1 MMILSPAKTL
11 NLSPLEH
18 SPATTTIPHCN
29 VGKTKEIMQAIKQ
42 RTQAELGRL
51 LGISANLAQT
61 AHEVSSENILSAIRS
76 SVSRILAQ
84 QSHHPTFTQY
94 WSNME
99 TDISNRDSS
108 VVKPCIYAF
117 AGTAYDGLQ
126 VSSLDE
132 DSLQYLQSN
141 LRIIDPLYGIL
152 RPLDIMQPYRLEMAT
167 RNVFPNDKSMK
178 LATYWQQNV
187 TERLSDD
194 LTNRIN
200 LILLNLASDEYS
212 AAVDSKSLPTDTQ
225 YIQIVFR
232 QEGRVIAVHAKRAR
246 GLMARYLARKK
257 AESLEDVKSFN
268 MEGYSFVKDVSN
280 ETMLVFDRKKQQAPK
295 KRAAAATSK
304 APTTK
309 KTAQASRKKRRS

>member
-29 VGKTKEIMQAIKQ
+29 VRKTKEIMQAIKQ
-42 RTQAELGRL
+42 RTHAELGRL

-61 AHEVSSENILSAIRS
+61 AHE
-76 SVSRILAQ
+76 
-84 QSHHPTFTQY
+84 Y

-232 QEGRVIAVHAKRAR
+232 QEGRVIAVHAKRSR
-246 GLMARYLARKK
+246 GLMARYLAEIK

-268 MEGYSFVKDVSN
+268 MEGYSFVKDESN

>member
-29 VGKTKEIMQAIKQ
+29 VEKTKEIMQAIKQ

-61 AHEVSSENILSAIRS
+61 AHE
-76 SVSRILAQ
+76 
-84 QSHHPTFTQY
+84 Y

-309 KTAQASRKKRRS
+309 

>member
-1 MMILSPAKTL
+1 
-11 NLSPLEH
+11 
-18 SPATTTIPHCN
+18 
-29 VGKTKEIMQAIKQ
+29 
-42 RTQAELGRL
+42 
-51 LGISANLAQT
+51 
-61 AHEVSSENILSAIRS
+61 
-76 SVSRILAQ
+76 
-84 QSHHPTFTQY
+84 
-94 WSNME
+94 ME

-246 GLMARYLARKK
+246 GLMARYLAEIK